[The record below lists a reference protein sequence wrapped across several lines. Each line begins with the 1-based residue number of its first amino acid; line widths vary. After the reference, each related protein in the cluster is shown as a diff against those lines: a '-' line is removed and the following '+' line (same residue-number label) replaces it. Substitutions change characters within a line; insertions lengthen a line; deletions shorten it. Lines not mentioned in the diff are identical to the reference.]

1 MSMREV
7 RQEYHARSLNEA
19 NLLADPLEQARAWV
33 DEAIAGGLPMANAM
47 MLATVSA
54 DGQPSSRVVLLKGI
68 EGGGFTF
75 FTHYDSRK
83 GEEIAAN
90 AKVSFVMFWAPLD
103 RQLIVTGRAEKISV
117 EQSREYFASRPH
129 GSQLSAAASPQSR
142 PVSREHL
149 EAEVEKLA
157 QQYPDGVQVPMP
169 ENWGGYR
176 IVPSEI
182 QFWHGRPNR
191 LHDRFRYRRDQAGQ
205 WLRERLAP

>member
-1 MSMREV
+1 MREV

-19 NLLADPLEQARAWV
+19 DLLADPLEQARVWV
-33 DEAIAGGLPMANAM
+33 DEAIAGDLPMANAM

-54 DGQPSSRVVLLKGI
+54 EGQPSSRVVLLKGI
-68 EGGGFTF
+68 EDDGFIF

-103 RQLIVTGRAEKISV
+103 RQLMVTGHAEKISAG
-117 EQSREYFASRPH
+117 QSRDYFASRPR

-149 EAEVEKLA
+149 QAAVEKLTR
-157 QQYPDGVQVPMP
+157 QYPDGVQVPMP

-176 IVPSEI
+176 IVPDEV

-191 LHDRFRYRRDQAGQ
+191 LHDRFRYRRDSAGQ
-205 WLRERLAP
+205 WQRQRLAP

>member
-19 NLLADPLEQARAWV
+19 DLLADPLEQARAWV

-83 GEEIAAN
+83 GGEIAAN
-90 AKVSFVMFWAPLD
+90 AQVSFVMFWAPLD
-103 RQLIVTGRAEKISV
+103 RQLMVTGRAEKISV
-117 EQSREYFASRPH
+117 GQSREYFASRPH
-129 GSQLSAAASPQSR
+129 GSQLSAAASPQSH

-149 EAEVEKLA
+149 EAEVERLA
-157 QQYPDGVQVPMP
+157 RQYPHGVQVPMP

-191 LHDRFRYRRDQAGQ
+191 LHDRFRYQRDATGQ